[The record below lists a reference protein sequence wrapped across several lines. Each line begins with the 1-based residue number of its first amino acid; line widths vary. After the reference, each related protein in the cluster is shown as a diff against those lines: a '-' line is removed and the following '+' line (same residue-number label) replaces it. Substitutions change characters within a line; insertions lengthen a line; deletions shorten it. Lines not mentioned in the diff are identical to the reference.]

1 MACSGLM
8 AEMKQSL
15 CVQHSSPAELVG
27 KISGS
32 AGTLLRQVSVGVSLE
47 GFAGFLGAICS
58 QSIK

>member
-1 MACSGLM
+1 M

-15 CVQHSSPAELVG
+15 CVQHSSPTELVG